1 MSPTDF
7 PEPPDP
13 RRIAEVREQ
22 LDREKSRRNAERLAT
37 ERRFSGRING
47 RMIQDVGAYTLIPA
61 LLLAGP
67 IVGYILGRLVESRW
81 GGSPWG
87 VVLGT
92 MFGLVASFRQIYLIL
107 AKKTAPPTKKKRIK

>member
-22 LDREKSRRNAERLAT
+22 LDREKARRSAERLAT

-61 LLLAGP
+61 MLLAGP
-67 IVGYILGRLVESRW
+67 VVGYILGRFVESHW
-81 GGSPWG
+81 AIAPWG
-87 VVLGT
+87 VVGGT
-92 MFGLVASFRQIYLIL
+92 MFGLVAAFRQIYLIL
-107 AKKTAPPTKKKRIK
+107 ARKTAPQGKNKLK